1 MTGRSPDI
9 ESSSPLLPFSPTSAT
24 GWSLSCISV
33 MLFILLY
40 GKAIYFLLFVLY
52 RCIIVTF
59 YIWSHNSFLF
69 AEHEL
74 EYVIL
79 DWINMLVNHNLADI
93 ERLMCVALKENLRF
107 RSKPHILFL
116 RLLNVIIIFFIQ
128 RYNDVEMKKIWF
140 WKEMIECTLW
150 YKFIH
155 VVLLYLYLCNIKW
168 LFCF

>member
-1 MTGRSPDI
+1 MNIYYHNIVKYNHGMNLEYNHKIPNGMTGRSPAI

-33 MLFILLY
+33 ILLILLY
-40 GKAIYFLLFVLY
+40 GKALYSLLFVLY

-79 DWINMLVNHNLADI
+79 DWINMQVNHNLADI
-93 ERLMCVALKENLRF
+93 ERLICVALKENLHFRF
-107 RSKPHILFL
+107 KPHILFSQ
-116 RLLNVIIIFFIQ
+116 VVE
-128 RYNDVEMKKIWF
+128 RYHYFVYYNCVP
-140 WKEMIECTLW
+140 
-150 YKFIH
+150 Y
-155 VVLLYLYLCNIKW
+155 YLYKI
-168 LFCF
+168 

>member
-128 RYNDVEMKKIWF
+128 RYNDVEMKRFGSEK
-140 WKEMIECTLW
+140 
-150 YKFIH
+150 
-155 VVLLYLYLCNIKW
+155 KW
-168 LFCF
+168 LNVHYDISLFILSY